1 MVRLVTKKI
10 TKITRIST
18 LMVRKETGYDRMV
31 MVIIIVRLILTMVW
45 IVHRMAPWGLG
56 GTL

>member
-1 MVRLVTKKI
+1 MVRLVTKKV

-31 MVIIIVRLILTMVW
+31 MVIIIVRLILRMVW
-45 IVHRMAPWGLG
+45 IVHRMAP
-56 GTL
+56 